1 LICIQLLNKPLSIVR
16 RDGLDIAVQS
26 SRPCLPDCGI
36 LGPSRRSVRW
46 HHRVSVASVVC
57 RAFAQQADLWGRNNL
72 QEELQQ
78 HKPLSPQ
85 SCELRDKGA
94 GGDVRFYCF
103 DQYGYL
109 PLLPAQAG
117 THRLW
122 WQRLKIGFPRSRDAE
137 PGASKNSPQGHVAWR
152 CSRRR
157 FSRGASTPCTESP
170 PSRSAHHED
179 VVLDKFR
186 DLQARH
192 FARRSPIS
200 ISLCCWSHLRP
211 PRAFRYWTSRVPLL
225 DLQQARFLR
234 EDQRRK
240 RKVNC

>member
-1 LICIQLLNKPLSIVR
+1 MSAVTGWTSQFKA
-16 RDGLDIAVQS
+16 RDPASLTAAYSGQAAAA
-26 SRPCLPDCGI
+26 CGGI
-36 LGPSRRSVRW
+36 I
-46 HHRVSVASVVC
+46 ASVWPVSFC

-72 QEELQQ
+72 QEEPRSIQKGER
-78 HKPLSPQ
+78 HHNNINRCRPQ

-103 DQYGYL
+103 DQFGYL

-186 DLQARH
+186 DLQARN
-192 FARRSPIS
+192 FAHRSPIS

-211 PRAFRYWTSRVPLL
+211 PARVPLL
-225 DLQQARFLR
+225 DLARSAIGPSASALLAGR
-234 EDQRRK
+234 STS
-240 RKVNC
+240 